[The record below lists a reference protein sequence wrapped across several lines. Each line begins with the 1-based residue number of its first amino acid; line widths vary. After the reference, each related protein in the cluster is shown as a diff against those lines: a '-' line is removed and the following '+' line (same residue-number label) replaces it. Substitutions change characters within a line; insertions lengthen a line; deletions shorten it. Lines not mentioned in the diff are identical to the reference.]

1 MVDDVRTEMSNSEEE
16 PNAMNNPFA
25 RLPEVPSFTVT
36 SATLADGAPWP
47 AEHLS
52 AGLPGGKDLSPQ
64 LSWSGAPEGT
74 KSYAV
79 TVYDADA
86 PTGSGFWHW
95 AVADIP
101 ATVTELPEGAG
112 GEGGLPEGAYH
123 VANDARVPGYIGA
136 APPAG
141 HGPHRYFVVVHAL
154 DVETI
159 GVPAEATPAYL
170 GFTISGHILGRA
182 VLTATAETAA

>member
-1 MVDDVRTEMSNSEEE
+1 MTAD
-16 PNAMNNPFA
+16 NPFA
-25 RLPEVPSFTVT
+25 RLPEAASFTVT
-36 SATLADGAPWP
+36 STTVTDGGAWP
-47 AEHLS
+47 PEQLS
-52 AGLPGGKDLSPQ
+52 GISGVPGGKDVSPQ

-79 TVYDADA
+79 TVYDPDA

-101 ATVTELPEGAG
+101 AAVTELAAGAG
-112 GEGGLPEGAYH
+112 DDTGSGLPEGAFQLP
-123 VANDARVPGYIGA
+123 NDARAARYLGA

-154 DVETI
+154 DVESI
-159 GVPAEATPAYL
+159 GVPAEATPAFL
-170 GFTISGHILGRA
+170 GFTVSGHILGRA
-182 VLTATAETAA
+182 VLTATAETPV

>member
-1 MVDDVRTEMSNSEEE
+1 
-16 PNAMNNPFA
+16 MNNPFA

-36 SATLADGAPWP
+36 SATLTGGQLSGANV
-47 AEHLS
+47 
-52 AGLPGGKDLSPQ
+52 SPQ

-79 TVYDADA
+79 TVYDPDA

-95 AVADIP
+95 AVAGIP
-101 ATVTELPEGAG
+101 ATVTDLPEGAG
-112 GEGGLPEGAYH
+112 DDTGSGLPEGAYQLP
-123 VANDARVPGYIGA
+123 NDARVPHYLGA

-141 HGPHRYFVVVHAL
+141 HGPHRYFIVVHAL

-170 GFTISGHILGRA
+170 GFTMAGHLLGRA
-182 VLTATAETAA
+182 VLTATAETPA

>member
-1 MVDDVRTEMSNSEEE
+1 MS
-16 PNAMNNPFA
+16 ANNPFA
-25 RLPEVPSFTVT
+25 RLPEAASFTVVST
-36 SATLADGAPWP
+36 TISDGATLPV
-47 AEHLS
+47 EQFS
-52 AGLPGGKDLSPQ
+52 AGVPGGYDRSPH

-79 TVYDADA
+79 TVYDPDA

-112 GEGGLPEGAYH
+112 DDTGSGLPEGARQLP
-123 VANDARVPGYIGA
+123 NDARLARYIGA

-141 HGPHRYFVVVHAL
+141 HGPHRYFFVVHAL
-154 DVETI
+154 DVASLD
-159 GVPAEATPAYL
+159 VPADATPALL
-170 GFTISGHILGRA
+170 GFTMASHILGRA
-182 VLTATAETAA
+182 VLTATAETPV